1 MVYSLAMRPTPL
13 LLAGL
18 LAAPLAAQQATPER
32 TGNRETSSH
41 ADVLAFL
48 DSLERAGAGIRVR
61 TLGQSPEGRRLPL
74 VIAARPMVESPGE
87 AHRTGKPIVYLQGN
101 IHAGEVEGKEAL
113 QMLLR
118 DLTVGPLRAL
128 LDSVVILAVP
138 IYNADG
144 NDQFGPGETNRPGQN
159 GPAVV
164 GRRANGQGL
173 DLNRDYVK
181 MEAPETRAAA
191 ALINAWDPDIF
202 IDLHTTNGSYHGYAL
217 TWAPGLHPDGGPV
230 NSYDRDR
237 FLPTIRER
245 MRVRHHQ
252 ETFPYGNFRN
262 QDPDSLTQGWE
273 TYDSRPRYGTNWIG
287 MRGRI
292 AILSEGY
299 SNAPFA
305 ERISATYNFVREI
318 LSLAAEERAT
328 IKSLNAAPVKSDSV
342 TVRATLA
349 PPTRQPVI
357 AEITKP
363 AGDGAGPFARRTR
376 TGEYRTITMPVYDRF
391 APTRRE
397 AVPAGYLLPPSL
409 GHVAELL
416 RRQGVIVERL
426 TEAWRGPVEEFRVD
440 SIAVERFVFEGHRT
454 VTVDGTWVEAD
465 GAVTA
470 GWYYVPTGQRLGLFA
485 AFLLEPESDD
495 GIVTWNLLDQS
506 LRRGQDAPI
515 WRVRTALTVPRVGLE

>member
-1 MVYSLAMRPTPL
+1 MRPVTL
-13 LLAGL
+13 LLTAL
-18 LAAPLAAQQATPER
+18 LATPLAAQQTTPER

-87 AHRTGKPIVYLQGN
+87 AHRTGKPIVYVQGN

-118 DLTVGPLRAL
+118 DLSVGPLRTL

-144 NDQFGPGETNRPGQN
+144 NDQFGPGATNRPGQN

-181 MEAPETRAAA
+181 QEAPETRAAT

-202 IDLHTTNGSYHGYAL
+202 IDLHTTNGSYHGYVL
-217 TWAPGLHPDGGPV
+217 TWAPGLHPDPAPANDYG
-230 NSYDRDR
+230 RDR
-237 FLPTIRER
+237 FLPAIRER
-245 MRVRHHQ
+245 MRLRHHQ

-262 QDPDSLTQGWE
+262 QERDSLTQGWE
-273 TYDSRPRYGTNWIG
+273 TYDYRPR
-287 MRGRI
+287 
-292 AILSEGY
+292 Y
-299 SNAPFA
+299 SNAPFG

-328 IKSLNAAPVKSDSV
+328 IKARNAAPIPADSV
-342 TVRATLA
+342 TVRAVLA
-349 PPTRQPVI
+349 PPTRQEVI

-363 AGDGAGPFARRTR
+363 AGDGAGPFAHRTR

-391 APTRRE
+391 APAHRE

-416 RRQGVIVERL
+416 SRQGVTVERL
-426 TEAWRGPVEEFRVD
+426 AAPWSGSVERFRVD
-440 SIAVERFVFEGHRT
+440 SITVERYVFEGHRT
-454 VTVDGTWVEAD
+454 VTVTGTWVGAD

-470 GWYYVPTGQRLGLFA
+470 GWYYVPTAQRLGRFA
-485 AFLLEPESDD
+485 AYLLEPGSED
-495 GIVTWNLLDQS
+495 GVLTWNLLDQS

-515 WRVRTALTVPRVGLE
+515 WRVRAALTVPRIGIE

>member
-1 MVYSLAMRPTPL
+1 MRSVAL
-13 LLAGL
+13 LVAAFI
-18 LAAPLAAQQATPER
+18 AAPLAAQQTTPER

-61 TLGQSPEGRRLPL
+61 TLGVSPEGRRLPL

-87 AHRTGKPIVYLQGN
+87 AHRTGKPIVYVQGN

-118 DLTVGPLRAL
+118 DLTVGPLRTL
-128 LDSVVILAVP
+128 LDSVIVLAVP

-181 MEAPETRAAA
+181 AEAPETRAST
-191 ALINAWDPDIF
+191 ALLNAWDPDIF

-217 TWAPGLHPDGGPV
+217 TWAPGLHPDP
-230 NSYDRDR
+230 NPSNDYARDR
-237 FLPTIRER
+237 FLPAIRER
-245 MRVRHHQ
+245 MRTRHHQ

-262 QDPDSLTQGWE
+262 QEPDSLIQGWE
-273 TYDSRPRYGTNWIG
+273 TYDYRPRYGTNWIG
-287 MRGRI
+287 LRGRI
-292 AILSEGY
+292 AILSEAY
-299 SNAPFA
+299 SNAPFG

-328 IKSLNAAPVKSDSV
+328 IKARNAAPIPADSV
-342 TVRATLA
+342 TIRAVLA
-349 PPTRQPVI
+349 PATRQAVI

-363 AGDGAGPFARRTR
+363 AGDGGGPFAHRTR

-391 APTRRE
+391 APARRE

-416 RRQGVIVERL
+416 GRQGVTVERL
-426 TEAWRGPVEEFRVD
+426 AAPWRGAVEQFRVD
-440 SIAVERFVFEGHRT
+440 SIVVERYVFEGHRT
-454 VTVDGTWVEAD
+454 LTVEGAWVGVE

-470 GWYYVPTGQRLGLFA
+470 GWYYVPTAQRLGRFA
-485 AFLLEPESDD
+485 AYLLEPGSED
-495 GIVTWNLLDQS
+495 GVITWNSLDRS
-506 LRRGQDAPI
+506 LRRGQPAPV
-515 WRVRTALTVPRVGLE
+515 WRVRTALMVPRIGLPDPLTP